1 MVEQPVFQRPS
12 GDGFVSLTQD
22 GIKRACLPARF
33 FREAY
38 ERQGTPMIP
47 SATLWAFVL
56 VVVAAVPTSSWGHAV
71 LVESI
76 PPHKAT
82 LTASPQTVLLRF
94 NAALERKIIQVY
106 LVDRQKT
113 RTPLADVDESKSNEI
128 VVHPPRSHPGCIP
141 FSTKCWLTMVTSP
154 KDRSASPS
162 LTCKSSGN
170 RKFARWRV
178 AFAPRTEA

>member
-1 MVEQPVFQRPS
+1 MEQPVFQRPS

-22 GIKRACLPARF
+22 GIKRTGLPARF
-33 FREAY
+33 FREAD

-128 VVHPPRSHPGCIP
+128 VVHPPRSRPGCIP

-170 RKFARWRV
+170 QNSLVGAI